1 MRTYDPLMKYL
12 DKCGKEEI
20 TLFYEEIE
28 KIVGKKLPL
37 TAYKRKEWWS
47 NNDKTHSQSAAWSDV
62 GYNTRDIVLGESVT
76 FVKQ

>member
-37 TAYKRKEWWS
+37 TAYKWK
-47 NNDKTHSQSAAWSDV
+47 
-62 GYNTRDIVLGESVT
+62 
-76 FVKQ
+76 